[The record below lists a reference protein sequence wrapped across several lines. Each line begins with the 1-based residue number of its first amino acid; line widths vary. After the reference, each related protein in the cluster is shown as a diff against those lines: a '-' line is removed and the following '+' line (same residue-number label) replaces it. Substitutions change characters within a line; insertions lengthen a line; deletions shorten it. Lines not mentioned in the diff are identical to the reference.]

1 MSNSKAKLII
11 RNATPDDIPGLQ
23 ALSAKVYGE
32 GEEYSRDH
40 LMAQINRFPD
50 GQFVAEYEGTIV
62 GHCATFMIASIQP
75 RRRVLGKRARTD
87 VTDGRDSKRMVLMK
101 S

>member
-23 ALSAKVYGE
+23 GLSARVYGE

-40 LMAQINRFPD
+40 LMAQINRFRM
-50 GQFVAEYEGTIV
+50 GSSSLNTKARLL
-62 GHCATFMIASIQP
+62 AIAPPS
-75 RRRVLGKRARTD
+75 
-87 VTDGRDSKRMVLMK
+87 
-101 S
+101 

>member
-23 ALSAKVYGE
+23 GLSARVYGE

-50 GQFVAEYEGTIV
+50 GQFIAEYEGQIV
-62 GHCATFMIASIQP
+62 GHCATFMIASEHAFGPHTWMQITGGGYAARHDP
-75 RRRVLGKRARTD
+75 EGDVL
-87 VTDGRDSKRMVLMK
+87 
-101 S
+101 